1 MQSAPVAGDQKRRN
15 DNCDYPV
22 MRRAFNGALMSAG
35 AVVILVLVLV
45 ALDERVR
52 DQIWRR
58 GATPAVELAGV
69 THQVDH
75 LTHVMVIAARDQSL
89 AHAPM
94 VVFSV
99 AAGILVL
106 FMLRT

>member
-1 MQSAPVAGDQKRRN
+1 
-15 DNCDYPV
+15 
-22 MRRAFNGALMSAG
+22 MRRAFNDALMSAG
-35 AVVILVLVLV
+35 AVMILLLVLV
-45 ALDERVR
+45 ALDDGVR
-52 DQIWRR
+52 AQVWRR
-58 GATPAVELAGV
+58 AATPSVELGSV
-69 THQVDH
+69 TQQVSH
-75 LTHVMVIAARDQSL
+75 FTQVTYKAARDQSL